1 MADKAKGSAQNN
13 VSGDMMM
20 LGDDISM
27 NRIID
32 FLKEQQRTNFSR
44 ETDFVFEK

>member
-1 MADKAKGSAQNN
+1 
-13 VSGDMMM
+13 MMM

>member
-1 MADKAKGSAQNN
+1 
-13 VSGDMMM
+13 MM

-44 ETDFVFEK
+44 ETDFVFEKQQMMTRINQLSA